1 MQPKQMKRVLELLL
15 CNLIAGGGTI
25 LAAQEMNPTTTQD
38 QQQPVEAQG
47 PYDRTPL
54 YRIEVVQR
62 EIPAINYMHRAD
74 KTAVAFEGTS
84 LLAQATGEATVKA
97 LSGRTAIDAS
107 FKGLPAANSFGHEYL
122 TYVLWAIT
130 PDGRPVN
137 LGEVLPSGKKG
148 ENRISVTTN
157 LQAFG
162 MIVTAEPYFAV
173 TMPSDLVVAQNR
185 VIENKTH
192 GVIEAVNAHYS
203 LLPRGAYAETA
214 GRHTVLHPVTRNE
227 RSPLELYEAENAIQ
241 IAEAAGADKYAAD
254 TMRSAQ
260 QNLSN
265 AEGYDKRKHDQKE
278 TITFAREAVQ
288 SAEDARLITIRKERA
303 EDEAAAQQQKIQ
315 AEQQAAEARQAAQDQ
330 AAEADKARLQQQQAE
345 QQAEEARLAAQ
356 QQAAAAEQARLQ
368 QQQAQQQ
375 AEEAQQARLKAEQ
388 AAQQLAQQEQQ
399 ERERLR
405 QQLNQVLNTRETAR
419 GLIVNMSDVLFAFNK
434 YELKP
439 EAREKLAKI
448 SGILLAYPDL
458 KVSVEGY
465 TDSIGSDEYNQ
476 KLSEQRADSVKDFL
490 VAQSVPQNNVSAE
503 GLGKNDPVADNSTS
517 SGRAQNRRVELVVT
531 GQAIGIE
538 GENPA
543 QNDRENQPDQQQN
556 MPNGGQGA
564 APTQP

>member
-1 MQPKQMKRVLELLL
+1 MQHRRMKLTIEFLLGGL
-15 CNLIAGGGTI
+15 MAAGAI
-25 LAAQEMNPTTTQD
+25 LTAQEMNPTATQNQPQD
-38 QQQPVEAQG
+38 QQQPTEVQQG
-47 PYDRTPL
+47 TYDHTPL
-54 YRIEVVQR
+54 YRVEVVQR
-62 EIPAINYMHRAD
+62 EIPAINYLHRQG
-74 KTAVAFEGTS
+74 KTTIAFEGTG
-84 LLAQATGEATVKA
+84 LLGPAKGEATVKA
-97 LSGRTAIDAS
+97 LAGRTAIDAS
-107 FKGLPAANSFGHEYL
+107 FTGLPPANSFGPEYL

-173 TMPSDLVVAQNR
+173 TVPSNLVVAQNV
-185 VIENKTH
+185 VIKKKTH
-192 GVIEAVNAHYS
+192 GVIEAVDAHYS

-214 GRHTVLHPVTRNE
+214 GRHDVLHPVTSSE
-227 RSPLELYEAENAIQ
+227 RSPLELFEAENALQ

-254 TMRSAQ
+254 TMQSAQ
-260 QNLSN
+260 RDLSA
-265 AEGYDKRKHDQKE
+265 AEKSDKKKSHRDE
-278 TITFAREAVQ
+278 TITYAREAVQ
-288 SAEDARLITIRKERA
+288 AAEDARLITIRKMRA
-303 EDEAAAQQQKIQ
+303 EDEAAAQQQRIQ
-315 AEQQAAEARQAAQDQ
+315 AEQQAAEARQT
-330 AAEADKARLQQQQAE
+330 AE
-345 QQAEEARLAAQ
+345 

-375 AEEAQQARLKAEQ
+375 AEEARQAAQQQAAAAEQARLQQQQAEQQAQEAQQAREKAEQ
-388 AAQQLAQQEQQ
+388 AAQQMAQQEQQ

-405 QQLNQVLNTRETAR
+405 QQLNQVLTTRETAR

-476 KLSEQRADSVKDFL
+476 KLSEERADSVKDFL
-490 VAQSVPQNNVSAE
+490 VAQSVPQNEVSAE
-503 GLGKNDPVADNSTS
+503 GFGKNNPVADNSTS
-517 SGRAQNRRVELVVT
+517 SGRAQNRRVELVVS
-531 GQAIGIE
+531 GQAIGIQ
-538 GENPA
+538 G
-543 QNDRENQPDQQQN
+543 QNGPQNQPDQQQVQ
-556 MPNGGQGA
+556 PNGGQGA